1 MSDPQGKALVE
12 SLYIILQFYFGNINK
27 DAILAISGA
36 KEEEFDIKSLLH
48 VAKNSNLY
56 AKTQKVD
63 IETLDKF
70 LLPLIL
76 YNDKNEL
83 IVLQAMSKDKAKYI
97 DIAKNETVEVEKKK
111 LKRFKNA
118 ILFFRNKKESVVSS
132 REKDLSWFIKPIKA
146 SYKAYIEVGILSL
159 FINIF
164 ALALPLFTMN
174 VYNRIIPNFATDTLY
189 VLGGGVI
196 IIFMFEIVLKMA
208 RVYILENTGKKI
220 GIHLEEIL
228 LERMLGVKT
237 QYDKLLSGTKANLF
251 KELAQIKEF
260 FTSRTLVQILDL
272 PFFFIAV
279 FVIYL
284 ISPTIALIPLIAGI
298 IMVAFN
304 LLMQIPLATLAHEQF
319 KKAQTKHGYLVETI
333 QGRDAIKLVNGHT
346 HRLFTW
352 NRIVA
357 FYEKLGEK
365 LQLLHHMTSNSS
377 YTIIQFVT
385 LLVVG
390 VGVFEI
396 QLKELSVGG
405 LIAVTILASRA
416 MVPIVNISG
425 VLLNYKKMKDSL
437 ESINEFWHLPREV
450 NENTQVG
457 LGTLKGEIEFRDVTY
472 FYQGSKYPSLDN
484 VSLKIQAGE
493 KVGIIGQ
500 TGAGKSTLMRL
511 ISLLD
516 TPTQGSIYLD
526 GISTQT
532 LHPVEVRQNIG
543 VMPQNPF
550 MFAGT
555 LAENIALSR
564 TISKAEIS
572 KLVHL
577 TGLEELIK
585 KGGVGDSLEIGE
597 NGDNLSTGQKHLVA
611 LARAL
616 VNDPSILILD
626 EPTTGL
632 DIGLE
637 NSVIQRLEP
646 IVKDKTLILITHR
659 FSALKLVDRVIVL
672 NEGKIVADGPTN
684 IILEKLQGG
693 KSEQ

>member
-1 MSDPQGKALVE
+1 MSNLVGKELVD
-12 SLYIILQFYFGNINK
+12 SLHSILQFYFGNIK
-27 DAILAISGA
+27 RDTILSISGA
-36 KEEEFDIKSLLH
+36 TEEEFDLKALLR

-56 AKTQKVD
+56 AQTGEIN

-76 YNDKNEL
+76 YNEQNEL
-83 IVLQAMSKDKAKYI
+83 IVLQVLTKDKAKFLHVS
-97 DIAKNETVEVEKKK
+97 KNESFEVERKK
-111 LKRFKNA
+111 LKNFQNA
-118 ILFFRNKKESVVSS
+118 IMFFRNKQDSVVSS
-132 REKDLSWFIKPIKA
+132 RTKELSWFFTPIKA
-146 SYKAYIEVGILSL
+146 SWRAYVEVGFLSV

-174 VYNRIIPNFATDTLY
+174 VYNRIIPNFATDTLF
-189 VLGGGVI
+189 VLAGGVG
-196 IIFMFEIVLKMA
+196 IIFLFEVILKSV
-208 RVYILENTGKKI
+208 RVYILEKTGKKI
-220 GIHLEEIL
+220 AIHLDEIL

-251 KELAQIKEF
+251 KELSQVKEF
-260 FTSRTLVQILDL
+260 FTSRSLVQILDL
-272 PFFFIAV
+272 PFFFIAI

-284 ISPTIALIPLIAGI
+284 ISPTIAIIPMVAGI
-298 IMVAFN
+298 IMVGFN

-319 KKAQTKHGYLVETI
+319 KKAQSKHGYLVETI

-352 NRIVA
+352 SRVVA

-365 LQLLHHMTSNSS
+365 IQLLHQMTSNSS
-377 YTIIQFVT
+377 YTIIQIIT
-385 LLVVG
+385 LLVVS
-390 VGVFEI
+390 VGVYEI
-396 QLKELSVGG
+396 QTQSLSVGG
-405 LIAVTILASRA
+405 LIAITILSSRA

-450 NENTQVG
+450 DENTQVG
-457 LGTLKGEIEFRDVTY
+457 LGELKGDIEFSEVTY

-484 VSLKIQAGE
+484 VSLKIEAGE
-493 KVGIIGQ
+493 RVGVIGQ
-500 TGAGKSTLMRL
+500 TGAGKSTLLRL
-511 ISLLD
+511 IALLD
-516 TPTQGSIYLD
+516 TPTQGTVYLD
-526 GISTQT
+526 GVPTNT
-532 LHPVEVRQNIG
+532 LHPVEVRDNIG
-543 VMPQNPF
+543 VMPQSPF

-564 TISKAEIS
+564 ATSKDEIAKLIS
-572 KLVHL
+572 L

-585 KGGVGDSLEIGE
+585 KGGVGDGLEVGE

-616 VNDPSILILD
+616 VNDPKILILD

-637 NSVIQRLEP
+637 NSVINRLEP

-659 FSALKLVDRVIVL
+659 FSALKLVDRVIVV
-672 NEGKIVADGPTN
+672 NGSKIVADGPRDE
-684 IILEKLQGG
+684 ILKKLQGG
-693 KSEQ
+693 GGE

>member
-1 MSDPQGKALVE
+1 MSSPQGKELVD
-12 SLYIILQFYFGNINK
+12 SLHSILQFYFGNIK
-27 DAILAISGA
+27 RETILSISGA
-36 KEEEFDIKSLLH
+36 TEEEFDVKTLLR

-56 AKTQKVD
+56 AQTGEVK

-76 YNDKNEL
+76 YNEQNEL
-83 IVLQAMSKDKAKYI
+83 IVLQVLTKDKAKFLHVS
-97 DIAKNETVEVEKKK
+97 KNESFEVDKKK
-111 LKRFKNA
+111 LVNFKNA
-118 ILFFRNKKESVVSS
+118 IMFFRNKQDSVLSS
-132 REKDLSWFIKPIKA
+132 RTKELSWFFAPIKA
-146 SYKAYIEVGILSL
+146 SWRAYVEVGFLSI

-174 VYNRIIPNFATDTLY
+174 VYNRIIPNFATDTLF
-189 VLGGGVI
+189 VLAGGVG
-196 IIFMFEIVLKMA
+196 IIFLFEVILKSV
-208 RVYILENTGKKI
+208 RVYILEKTGKKI
-220 GIHLEEIL
+220 AIHLDEIL

-251 KELAQIKEF
+251 KELSQVKEF
-260 FTSRTLVQILDL
+260 FTSRSLVQILDL
-272 PFFFIAV
+272 PFFFIAI

-284 ISPTIALIPLIAGI
+284 ISPTIAVIPFAAGM
-298 IMVAFN
+298 IMIGFN

-319 KKAQTKHGYLVETI
+319 KKAQSKHGYLVETI

-352 NRIVA
+352 SRVVA

-365 LQLLHHMTSNSS
+365 IQLLHQMTSNSS
-377 YTIIQFVT
+377 YTIIQIIT
-385 LLVVG
+385 LLVVS
-390 VGVFEI
+390 VGVYEI
-396 QLKELSVGG
+396 QTQSLSVGG
-405 LIAVTILASRA
+405 LIAITILSSRA
-416 MVPIVNISG
+416 MVPIVNVSG

-450 NENTQVG
+450 DENTQVG
-457 LGTLKGEIEFRDVTY
+457 LGELKGDIEFSEVTY

-484 VSLKIQAGE
+484 VSLKINAGE
-493 KVGIIGQ
+493 KVGVIGQ
-500 TGAGKSTLMRL
+500 TGAGKSTLLRL
-511 ISLLD
+511 IALLD
-516 TPTQGSIYLD
+516 TPTQGTLYLD
-526 GISTQT
+526 NVPTNT
-532 LHPVEVRQNIG
+532 LHPVEVRESIG
-543 VMPQNPF
+543 VMPQSPF

-564 TISKAEIS
+564 STSKDEIA
-572 KLVHL
+572 KLIAL

-585 KGGVGDSLEIGE
+585 KGGVGDGLEVGE
-597 NGDNLSTGQKHLVA
+597 NGENLSTGQKHLVA

-616 VNDPSILILD
+616 VNDPKILILD

-637 NSVIQRLEP
+637 NSVINRLEP

-659 FSALKLVDRVIVL
+659 FSALKLVDRVIVI
-672 NEGKIVADGPTN
+672 NGSKIVADGPRDE
-684 IILEKLQGG
+684 ILSKLQGG
-693 KSEQ
+693 SSE

>member
-1 MSDPQGKALVE
+1 MPNPTGKGLVE
-12 SLYIILQFYFGNINK
+12 SLYIILKFYFGNINK
-27 DAILAISGA
+27 EAILAISGA
-36 KEEEFDIKSLLH
+36 KEDEFDIKALLH

-56 AKTQKVD
+56 AKTQKIN
-63 IETLDKF
+63 IENIDKF
-70 LLPLIL
+70 LLPMIL
-76 YNDKNEL
+76 YNNQNEL
-83 IVLQAMSKDKAKYI
+83 IVLQEISKDKAKYF
-97 DIAKNETVEVEKKK
+97 DIVKQEVFEVQKKK
-111 LKRFKNA
+111 LKSFKNA
-118 ILFFRNKKESVVSS
+118 ILFFRNKKESVISS
-132 REKDLSWFIKPIKA
+132 REKDMSWFIEPIKA
-146 SYKAYIEVGILSL
+146 SYKAYIEVGILSF

-189 VLGGGVI
+189 VLGGGVM
-196 IIFMFEIVLKMA
+196 IIFFFEIALKMA
-208 RVYILENTGKKI
+208 RVYILDNTGKKI

-298 IMVAFN
+298 IMIAFN

-352 NRIVA
+352 NRVVA
-357 FYEKLGEK
+357 FYETIGEK
-365 LQLLHHMTSNSS
+365 LQLLHHMTANSS

-396 QLKELSVGG
+396 QLKELNVGG
-405 LIAVTILASRA
+405 LIAVTILSSRA

-437 ESINEFWHLPREV
+437 ASINEFWHLPREV
-450 NENTQVG
+450 DENTQLG
-457 LGTLKGEIEFRDVTY
+457 LGILKGEIEFKDVTY
-472 FYQGSKYPSLDN
+472 FYQRSNYSSLDKVN
-484 VSLKIQAGE
+484 LKIRAGE

-511 ISLLD
+511 IAMLD
-516 TPTQGSIYLD
+516 TPTHGNIYLD

-564 TISKAEIS
+564 TISKEEIS

-616 VNDPSILILD
+616 VNDPNILILD

-637 NSVIQRLEP
+637 NSVIERLSS
-646 IVKDKTLILITHR
+646 IVEDKTLILITHR
-659 FSALKLVDRVIVL
+659 FSALKLVDRVIVV
-672 NEGKIVADGPTN
+672 NEGRIVADGPRDA
-684 IILEKLQGG
+684 ILQKLQGN
-693 KSEQ
+693 KSE